1 MNRII
6 SLIIFL
12 LLVLS
17 TDKLNSQTWIELNN
31 AGIENYKKGSYK
43 EAIGYF
49 EKAVKQAESEFGT
62 NHKNYASS
70 VSNLA
75 VMYLYTS
82 HYSKAEPM
90 LLKAITIIREVLGES
105 SSEYSVSLKNLAG
118 LYMDIGVY
126 TKAEPLYKELV
137 KIKKEYP
144 EETQE
149 NYASALNSLA
159 SVYGHIGKYSE
170 AEALYMESM
179 KIRKDELGENHPDY
193 ASSLNNLG
201 LLYNNMRK
209 YKEAIPLLTE
219 ALRITNMN
227 AGNNSTAYATYLDN
241 LATSYNRLGDFE
253 KAEPLYLEAM
263 RIRKE
268 KLGVSH
274 PDYASSLNNLS
285 AMYSRASDYSKAENL
300 IVESLRIQKEEHGN
314 KHPNYTQSLMNL
326 AVIYLETN
334 NQAKALE
341 VFKEINS
348 NYINYLNDNFS
359 FLSES
364 EKVNFL
370 ETIDFNFEVFY
381 SFALEYYN
389 QNPETATD
397 MLNLRIST
405 KGIVLTSNTRIRNI
419 ISKTGNAELKNL
431 FDKFCELKDGI
442 LKASNYSLQEQ
453 QKRGINTAQ
462 LENEANEKE
471 KELSQKSESYR
482 QIYEEKN
489 VSFIDIRNAL
499 LPNEAAIEF
508 VDFRYWKTKWSDTIY
523 YTALVT
529 TRGQKHPALVK
540 LCSFDELTRILSVD
554 ANNDDSYTSNQQKS
568 NELYKL
574 VWEPLEQSLKGI
586 EKVYVSPSGLLNK
599 VSFASLNTGGNSLL
613 IDRYNIRYTGNIRD
627 IIRIKKEEKNT
638 NFANQKAVLF
648 GGLMYD
654 VDENTMRRNAD
665 LYKENNDNGE
675 IQRELVVPQ
684 ESRGS
689 GKWIYMKG
697 TLSEVEK
704 LKTIFAGN
712 KLNVTEYTGDKGI
725 EEVFKTLSGKKTPY
739 ILHAATHGFF
749 FPEPEKEYENPESIM
764 KENIYKYSNN
774 PLIRSGL
781 IFAGANNAW
790 TSGTEAEGIENGIL
804 TAYEVSNMDLSNT
817 ELVVLSACETGL
829 GDIKGG
835 EGVYGLQR
843 AFKTA
848 GAKSIIMSL
857 WKVPDK
863 ATVELMEMF
872 YSNWLEKKMAKED
885 AFNLAQ
891 SEMRKKYSNPY
902 MWAAFILQ

>member
-1 MNRII
+1 
-6 SLIIFL
+6 
-12 LLVLS
+12 
-17 TDKLNSQTWIELNN
+17 
-31 AGIENYKKGSYK
+31 
-43 EAIGYF
+43 
-49 EKAVKQAESEFGT
+49 
-62 NHKNYASS
+62 
-70 VSNLA
+70 
-75 VMYLYTS
+75 MYLYTRN
-82 HYSKAEPM
+82 YSNAEPM
-90 LLKAITIIREVLGES
+90 LLKAIIIIREVLGES

-126 TKAEPLYKELV
+126 TKAEPLYKELA
-137 KIKKEYP
+137 KIRKEHP
-144 EETQE
+144 GETQE

-253 KAEPLYLEAM
+253 KAEPLYIEAM

-300 IVESLRIQKEEHGN
+300 IVESLRIQKEEHEN

-334 NQAKALE
+334 NPAKALE
-341 VFKEINS
+341 VFKKIN
-348 NYINYLNDNFS
+348 NNHINYLNDNFS

-364 EKVNFL
+364 ERVQFL
-370 ETIDFNFEVFY
+370 KTIDFNFEVFY

-389 QNPETATD
+389 QNPEIATD

-405 KGIVLTSNTRIRNI
+405 KGIVLVSNTRIRNI

-431 FDKFCELKDGI
+431 FDKFCELKDEI
-442 LKASNYSLQEQ
+442 LKASNYSLHEQ

-462 LENEANEKE
+462 LENEANETE
-471 KELSQKSESYR
+471 KELSRKSESYR

-489 VSFIDIRNAL
+489 VSFTNIRNAL
-499 LPNEAAIEF
+499 SPNEAAIEF

-529 TRGQKHPALVK
+529 TRGQKNPALVK
-540 LCSFDELTRILSVD
+540 LCSLDELTRILSVD
-554 ANNDDSYTSNQQKS
+554 ANNEDSYTSNQQKS

-574 VWEPLEQSLKGI
+574 IWEPLEQSLKGV
-586 EKVYVSPSGLLNK
+586 EKVYLSPSGLLNK

-638 NFANQKAVLF
+638 NFSNQKAVLF

-689 GKWIYMKG
+689 GKWIYLKG

-725 EEVFKTLSGKKTPY
+725 EEVFKSLSGKKAPY

-749 FPEPEKEYENPESIM
+749 FPEPEKEYENPESGM

-891 SEMRKKYSNPY
+891 SKMRNKYSNPY